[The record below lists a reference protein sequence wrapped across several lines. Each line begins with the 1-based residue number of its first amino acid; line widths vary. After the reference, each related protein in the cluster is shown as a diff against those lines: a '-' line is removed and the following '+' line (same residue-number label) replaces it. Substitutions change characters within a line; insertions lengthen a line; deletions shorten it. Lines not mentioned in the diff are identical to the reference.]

1 MSDQLMYSGACRP
14 AVHVIACNLRPTL
27 DSGSSHAAPGE
38 GGHLAPRPCSP
49 EEAARYLETYKTYEH
64 KPAEVLME
72 RKDSDFSS
80 LVGPRKSV
88 CVCVCVHACV
98 CVRG

>member
-1 MSDQLMYSGACRP
+1 MLLHATSDQHLIVA
-14 AVHVIACNLRPTL
+14 A
-27 DSGSSHAAPGE
+27 HAAPGE

-88 CVCVCVHACV
+88 CVCVCACMRACV
-98 CVRG
+98 